1 MPRARTRPASGL
13 SGLILLLGL
22 LATPLLEAEEPRAG
36 FFRSIVVGDEETVR
50 QVACIAC
57 SVRVEGV
64 VAGNAYVLFGRLDN
78 RGSINGDS
86 IVIGGISESAGPI
99 GGNAYLVGGLLR
111 VSASVGG
118 DLITV
123 LGDLDVASPD
133 VEVGGNAWSVIGQQ
147 AGLAPESVQGT
158 VKAVNARQAAQL
170 LMSGLLGGVL
180 VVALAVAACL
190 MVLTGLCYLVL
201 GPARL
206 RVVAEAST
214 ESPIICFLIGLGTCF
229 ALAVV
234 GVALA
239 ALLPISIPVGVAHAT
254 ASVTGYAGLAFGI
267 GRNLLGR
274 LRPFPATLIAS
285 LALACLQAIP
295 VVGWSVLVVLW
306 NVAVG
311 AAVMSG
317 FGTSRD
323 WLARRAQGRLAVRTQ
338 AGGAND

>member
-1 MPRARTRPASGL
+1 MPRARIRRDSSL
-13 SGLILLLGL
+13 SGLALLLGV
-22 LATPLLEAEEPRAG
+22 LASPLLEAAEPRAG
-36 FFRSIVVGDEETVR
+36 FFRSIVVGDHETIG

-64 VAGNAYVLFGRLDN
+64 VAGNAYVVFGRLDN
-78 RGSINGDS
+78 RGSIEGDS
-86 IVIGGISESAGPI
+86 IVIGGVSESAGPI

-123 LGDLDVASPD
+123 LGDLDVASSD
-133 VEVGGNAWSVIGQQ
+133 VEVGGNAWSVVGHQ

-180 VVALAVAACL
+180 VAMLAVAACL
-190 MVLTGLCYLVL
+190 LVLTGLCYLVL

-206 RVVAEAST
+206 RVLAEAST
-214 ESPIICFLIGLGTCF
+214 ESPTMCFLLGLGTCF

-239 ALLPISIPVGVAHAT
+239 ALLPISIPVVAAHT
-254 ASVTGYAGLAFGI
+254 AASATGYAGLAFGI
-267 GRNLLGR
+267 GRNLLGS
-274 LRPFPATLIAS
+274 LRPLPATLMAS
-285 LALACLQAIP
+285 LALACLQAVP

-323 WLARRAQGRLAVRTQ
+323 WLARRAQGRLAVRTR